1 MLERI
6 LCLIIGYVF
15 GLFQTSY
22 IYGKLKGIDIRAH
35 GSGNA
40 GATNALRTLG
50 AKAGVISFFGDALKC
65 VFAMTAVRLI
75 FARSHGDILPVLAMY
90 AGTGVIL
97 GHNFPFYL
105 NFRGGKGIA
114 ATGGLMF
121 ATNLVLT
128 LICAVLFATVFLT
141 THYVSIGS
149 MLVYITFAIGMVVLG
164 ETGLLGI
171 SDRAG
176 LIEIYILVL
185 FLTVLA
191 IWKHRQNIVRLIHG
205 NENKTYFKK
214 K

>member
-1 MLERI
+1 MLTRV
-6 LCLIIGYVF
+6 LCLVIGYVF

-22 IYGKLKGIDIRAH
+22 IYGKMNGIDIRSH

-65 VFAMTAVRLI
+65 VFAMSFVRIL
-75 FARSHGDILPVLAMY
+75 FAGSYGDVLPVLVMY
-90 AGTGVIL
+90 TGTGVIL

-105 NFRGGKGIA
+105 RFKGGKGIA
-114 ATGGLMF
+114 ATGGLIF
-121 ATNLVLT
+121 STNLLLA
-128 LICAVLFATVFLT
+128 LICAVLFAGVFVT

-149 MLVYITFAIGMVVLG
+149 MLVYAAFAVGMVILG
-164 ETGLLGI
+164 ENGFLGVT
-171 SDRAG
+171 DRSN
-176 LIEIYILVL
+176 LTEIYVLVG
-185 FLTVLA
+185 FLTILA
-191 IWKHRQNIVRLIHG
+191 VWKHRQNIVRLLHG

>member
-1 MLERI
+1 MLTRV
-6 LCLIIGYVF
+6 LCLVIGYAF

-22 IYGKLKGIDIRAH
+22 IYGKMKGIDIRSH

-50 AKAGVISFFGDALKC
+50 AKAGVISFLGDALKC
-65 VFAMTAVRLI
+65 VFAMTLVRIL
-75 FARSHGDILPVLAMY
+75 FSQSYGDILPVLVMY
-90 AGTGVIL
+90 TGTGVIL

-105 NFRGGKGIA
+105 KFKGGKGIA
-114 ATGGLMF
+114 ATGGLILS
-121 ATNLVLT
+121 TNLLLT
-128 LICAVLFATVFLT
+128 IICAVLFAGVFVT

-149 MLVYITFAIGMVVLG
+149 MLVYAAFAIGMVVLG
-164 ETGLLGI
+164 ENGFLGI
-171 SDRAG
+171 TDRSS
-176 LIEIYILVL
+176 LTEIYILVG

-191 IWKHRQNIVRLIHG
+191 VWKHRQNIVRLLHG

>member
-1 MLERI
+1 MLTRV
-6 LCLIIGYVF
+6 LCLVIGYVF

-22 IYGKLKGIDIRAH
+22 IYGKMKGIDIRSH

-65 VFAMTAVRLI
+65 VFAMTLVRIL
-75 FARSHGDILPVLAMY
+75 FADSYGGVLPVLVMY
-90 AGTGVIL
+90 TGTGVIL

-105 NFRGGKGIA
+105 KFKGGKGIA
-114 ATGGLMF
+114 ATGGLIF
-121 ATNLVLT
+121 STNLLLA
-128 LICAVLFATVFLT
+128 LICAVLFAGVFVT

-149 MLVYITFAIGMVVLG
+149 MLVYAAFAVGMVILG
-164 ETGLLGI
+164 ENGFLGVT
-171 SDRAG
+171 DRSN
-176 LIEIYILVL
+176 LTEIYVLVG
-185 FLTVLA
+185 FLTILA
-191 IWKHRQNIVRLIHG
+191 VWKHRQNIVRLLHG

>member
-1 MLERI
+1 MLARV

-22 IYGKLKGIDIRAH
+22 IYGKMKGIDIRSH

-50 AKAGVISFFGDALKC
+50 AKAGVISFLGDALKC
-65 VFAMTAVRLI
+65 VFAMTLVRIL
-75 FARSHGDILPVLAMY
+75 FSESYKDLLPVLSMY

-105 NFRGGKGIA
+105 HFKGGKGIA
-114 ATGGLMF
+114 ATGGLVF
-121 ATNLVLT
+121 STNLVLT
-128 LICAVLFATVFLT
+128 LICAILFAGVFVT

-149 MLVYITFAIGMVVLG
+149 MVVYTAFAIGMVVLG
-164 ETGLLGI
+164 ENGFLGI
-171 SDRAG
+171 TDRSS
-176 LIEIYILVL
+176 LTEIYILVGL
-185 FLTVLA
+185 LTVLA
-191 IWKHRQNIVRLIHG
+191 VWKHRQNILRLIHG

>member
-1 MLERI
+1 MLTRV
-6 LCLIIGYVF
+6 LCLVIGYVF

-22 IYGKLKGIDIRAH
+22 IYGKMKGIDIRSH

-65 VFAMTAVRLI
+65 VFAMTLVRIL
-75 FARSHGDILPVLAMY
+75 FADSYGDVLPVLVMY
-90 AGTGVIL
+90 TGTGVIL

-105 NFRGGKGIA
+105 KFKGGKGIA
-114 ATGGLMF
+114 ATGGLIF
-121 ATNLVLT
+121 STNLLLA
-128 LICAVLFATVFLT
+128 LICAVLFAGVFVT

-149 MLVYITFAIGMVVLG
+149 MLVYAAFAVGMVILG
-164 ETGLLGI
+164 ENGFLGVT
-171 SDRAG
+171 DRG
-176 LIEIYILVL
+176 NLTEIYILVG
-185 FLTVLA
+185 FLTILA
-191 IWKHRQNIVRLIHG
+191 VWKHRQNIVRLLHG